1 MQLLPIIIVVSLLG
15 LLLILSCILFTCYV
29 RKRRTE
35 WREGPE
41 MIHDNHTRQLTVRS
55 GKVIPKSEAF
65 PTPSTREV
73 RSLDLSTVRSMR
85 SVNSTKTKFSQDRFF
100 HSPRTRSF
108 DRRRSSA
115 AADPEAQNEAAETW
129 EANVKDLR
137 HLDLRL
143 RDPRFVFHG
152 EGERKGSISSQKIA
166 ASLKKAYK
174 GTQTLE
180 TETVE
185 IPPTIGS
192 EPTEIRTLVRKRKS
206 DSNLKRSSLVKVIAD
221 ESETGKVSPTLRKQ
235 QSAIQQY
242 SRNASSSFQGAAHA
256 ASTKAIQPPP
266 PALLP
271 LVSRHSAAAHLTLPD
286 SRTRT
291 SFLSTSV
298 SSTSSTHHPPKIDAS
313 GRVPPPSPIETPT
326 VKLIMQPAN
335 NHDGQLRSQLSTESQ
350 PSTHSRRMKPPD
362 INTNI
367 SDLGETFFIDSAT
380 TSTPNANANG
390 VQRDSFMSSSSLA
403 TFASSDLSSTW
414 TFGNAQPIAIL
425 PSVLSRAA
433 TAAAAASPNARRPK
447 SKYGRFSKPRREK
460 DLPILPRSPLSPLS
474 PLSPVTPLSP
484 ISPLTPKANEFSL

>member
-15 LLLILSCILFTCYV
+15 LLLIASCILFTCYM
-29 RKRRTE
+29 RKRRSK

-41 MIHDNHTRQLTVRS
+41 MIHDNQTRQLTVRS

-85 SVNSTKTKFSQDRFF
+85 SVNSTKTKFSQDRFL

-108 DRRRSSA
+108 DRHLSSA
-115 AADPEAQNEAAETW
+115 AADPEAQNEASETW

-143 RDPRFVFHG
+143 RDPRFVFNS

-174 GTQTLE
+174 GTPALE

-192 EPTEIRTLVRKRKS
+192 EPTEIRTLVRKKRS
-206 DSNLKRSSLVKVIAD
+206 DSNLKRSSLVRVILD
-221 ESETGKVSPTLRKQ
+221 ESDTGKLSPTLRMQ

-242 SRNASSSFQGAAHA
+242 SRNASSKFQGTAHT
-256 ASTKAIQPPP
+256 ASAKAIQPPP

-286 SRTRT
+286 NRTRT
-291 SFLSTSV
+291 
-298 SSTSSTHHPPKIDAS
+298 TSSIHPPTIDAL
-313 GRVPPPSPIETPT
+313 GKVPPPSPVGTPT
-326 VKLIMQPAN
+326 VKLLTQPAN
-335 NHDGQLRSQLSTESQ
+335 NHDGQLRPQLSTESQ
-350 PSTHSRRMKPPD
+350 PSTQSRRMKPPD
-362 INTNI
+362 IDTNI

-380 TSTPNANANG
+380 TSTPNTSG
-390 VQRDSFMSSSSLA
+390 IQRDSFMSSSSLA

-425 PSVLSRAA
+425 PSVLSRA
-433 TAAAAASPNARRPK
+433 TAAASPNARRPK

-460 DLPILPRSPLSPLS
+460 DLPILPRSPLFPLS
-474 PLSPVTPLSP
+474 PLSPLMPLSP
-484 ISPLTPKANEFSL
+484 ISPLK